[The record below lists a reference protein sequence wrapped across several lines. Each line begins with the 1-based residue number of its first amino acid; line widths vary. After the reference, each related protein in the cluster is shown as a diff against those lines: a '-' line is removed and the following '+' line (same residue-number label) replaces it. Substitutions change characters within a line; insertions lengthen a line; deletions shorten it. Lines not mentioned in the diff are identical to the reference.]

1 LAGPDGRKLPR
12 SFYDRDTVEVAK
24 DLLGKHLVHV
34 QDGIERRGRIV
45 EVEAYVGA
53 HDLASHSSKGITPR
67 TSIMYGPPGYAYVYL
82 IYGVHHCM
90 NVVTEAAGNGAA
102 VLIRALEP
110 VANLETGTRGPGLLC
125 RAMGIDR
132 RLNGH
137 DLLSDDFH
145 IAEAPG
151 KESFSI
157 VERARIGVAY
167 AEHWA
172 AMELRFYIEGNPFVS
187 KK

>member
-1 LAGPDGRKLPR
+1 MARDRKLPR
-12 SFYDRDTVEVAK
+12 SFYDRATVDVAR
-24 DLLGKHLVHV
+24 DLLGKHMVRV
-34 QDGIERRGRIV
+34 RDGIERRGRIV

-53 HDLASHSSKGITPR
+53 HDLASHSSKGVTAR

-90 NVVTEAAGNGAA
+90 NVVTEAKGNGAA
-102 VLIRALEP
+102 VLVRALEP
-110 VANLETGTRGPGLLC
+110 VAGLDASTKGPGLLC

-137 DLLSDDFH
+137 DLLSDDFY
-145 IAEAPG
+145 IAEPPREETFA
-151 KESFSI
+151 I

-172 AMELRFYIEGNPFVS
+172 AMDLRFYVEGNPFVS